1 MVSHRF
7 DTADPVRLEV
17 NVHAG
22 EIEIAASDEGD
33 STVSLSG
40 PQKLLE
46 VTAVELLGDRL
57 VVGQQRKFLAGRFG
71 SLRAVVRVPRGSRV
85 SISTASAES
94 TLEGTFSVLDIKSVS
109 GDVRLSGEVTG
120 DVRVKT
126 VSGGVRLPRVGGDL
140 EAGSVSGNVDA
151 DVVEGSVTVKSVSG
165 SLRVGLVREGTV
177 DFQSV
182 SGDVQLGVAPGTN
195 LDVDAGTA
203 SGDLSSEV
211 PLSDVPGEQGGPK
224 LVVRGKTVSGDFR
237 VVRAA

>member
-1 MVSHRF
+1 MVSQRF
-7 DTADPVRLEV
+7 ATADPVRLEV

-22 EIEIAASDEGD
+22 EIEIATTEEGE

-40 PQKLLE
+40 SQKLLD
-46 VTAVELLGDRL
+46 VTDVELLGDRL

-71 SLRAVVRVPRGSRV
+71 SLHVVVRVPQGSRV

-94 TLEGTFSVLDIKSVS
+94 TLVGSFGLLDVKSVS
-109 GDVRLSGEVTG
+109 GDLRLTGEISG
-120 DVRVKT
+120 DARVKT
-126 VSGGVRLPRVGGDL
+126 VSGSVSLPRVGGDL
-140 EAGSVSGNVDA
+140 DAGTVSGNVDA
-151 DVVEGSVTVKSVSG
+151 EAVEGSVTVKSVSG
-165 SLRVGLVREGTV
+165 SLRVARLREGTV

-182 SGDVQLGVAPGTN
+182 SGDVHLGVAAGTN

-211 PLSDVPGEQGGPK
+211 PLSDVPGEQTGPK
-224 LVVRGKTVSGDFR
+224 LVVRGKTVSGDLR